1 MRLFQLILMITLLL
15 SCGRNPAIKD
25 DYDKLVEAEI
35 ARRYELL
42 QEADSSLNRMNVDLI
57 HDEVKQLVL
66 LSKDAENAANV
77 IDKINTYFTKSA
89 EKFGVPYEGFVVI
102 LKTMNLKTIEASIKT
117 NELNLLDKIIFTQTE
132 LTNDS
137 AMMGSVY

>member
-35 ARRYELL
+35 TRRYELL
-42 QEADSSLNRMNVDLI
+42 QEADSSLKGMNVDLI
-57 HDEVKQLVL
+57 HDEVKQLIL

-77 IDKINTYFTKSA
+77 IEKINTYFANSSK
-89 EKFGVPYEGFVVI
+89 KFGVPYEGFVVI

-137 AMMGSVY
+137 VMMGSVY

>member
-1 MRLFQLILMITLLL
+1 MRLFQLFSIAVFFI
-15 SCGRNPAIKD
+15 SCGRNPALKD

-35 ARRYELL
+35 TRRYELL
-42 QEADSSLNRMNVDLI
+42 QNADSSLKGMNVDLI
-57 HDEVKQLVL
+57 HDEVQQLIL

-89 EKFGVPYEGFVVI
+89 QKFGVPYEGFVVI

-117 NELNLLDKIIFTQTE
+117 NKLNLLDKIIFTQTE

-137 AMMGSVY
+137 VMMGSVY